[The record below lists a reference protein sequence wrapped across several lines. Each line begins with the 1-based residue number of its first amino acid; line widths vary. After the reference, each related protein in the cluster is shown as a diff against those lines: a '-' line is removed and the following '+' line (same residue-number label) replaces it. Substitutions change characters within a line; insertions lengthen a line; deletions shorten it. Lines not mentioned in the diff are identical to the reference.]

1 MTKIE
6 ELKEHFKLPIFFN
19 DKKVTI
25 KNNIITDLELIQTID
40 NSNNENC
47 IYHFVFN
54 QTSNEKNEFSQHV
67 MSQVCEYYTTDTDFL
82 KDTQSILKS
91 YISLELDKEKEIK
104 RETENQDKK
113 YNEIINTWKDIKNDS
128 NFKEKYYYMDWPQ
141 LEFLNKSEHFLQTMS
156 IFNLLSPVIS
166 LFLPIIILIIP
177 FFIIKLKGIHLSINE
192 YVETLKIIISNHT
205 LGKLFTQFHEV
216 KIEQK
221 IYMLFSAA
229 FYVFSIY
236 QNICIC
242 LKFNNN
248 MKKIHQSFDTI
259 LAYIQKTIGKMDNF
273 LSYSEPYPSYTSFN
287 ESVIQNKN
295 ILMAFSNKITSLST
309 YKLSYSKV
317 MEIGVVLKYFY
328 ELYENKVYNNALL
341 YSFGFNGYI
350 DCIEGLLQNINNRQM
365 NYTDYTK
372 DKNKNKIVKNYYAP
386 LKNTVHVK
394 NNIKLKKNL
403 IITGPNA
410 SGKTT
415 ILKSTLINI
424 LISQQFGCGFYDS
437 AILKPYKFIHCYLN
451 IPDTSGRDSLFQA
464 EARRCKEI
472 LDMVELYPDDT
483 HFCMFDE
490 LYSGTNP
497 EEAVSSSIAFMNY
510 LVKNKNVTSLLTTH
524 FVKACKKLKKN
535 KLMEN
540 YHMNTSK
547 LNGRIIYSY
556 LLKEGISDVKG
567 GINILSDMNYPKE
580 ILNTIS
586 LH

>member
-6 ELKEHFKLPIFFN
+6 ELKDQFKLPIYFN
-19 DKKVTI
+19 DKKVSI
-25 KNNIITDLELIQTID
+25 KNNIVTDLELIQTID
-40 NSNNENC
+40 TSNNENC
-47 IYHFVFN
+47 IYNFVFN
-54 QTSNEKNEFSQHV
+54 QTSKEKNEFSHHV
-67 MSQVCEYYTTDTDFL
+67 MTQVCDYYTTDTEFL
-82 KDTQSILKS
+82 QETQLILKS
-91 YISLELDKEKEIK
+91 YQCLNLNLNIDLDKE
-104 RETENQDKK
+104 REKLDKK
-113 YNEIINTWKDIKNDS
+113 YNEIMEVWKDIKTDN
-128 NFKEKYYYMDWPQ
+128 NFKEKYYFMDWPQ
-141 LEFLNKSEHFLQTMS
+141 LEFLNKSEYFLQSMS
-156 IFNLLSPVIS
+156 MFNLLSPIIS

-221 IYMLFSAA
+221 IYLLFSAA

-248 MKKIHQSFDTI
+248 MKKIHQSFDTTLVYIENTI
-259 LAYIQKTIGKMDNF
+259 LKMDNY
-273 LSYSEPYPSYTSFN
+273 LSYSSSYTSYALFN
-287 ESVIQNKN
+287 DSIIQNKN
-295 ILMAFSNKITSLST
+295 ILIEFSNKIKSLSK
-309 YKLSYSKV
+309 YKLSCSKV
-317 MEIGVVLKYFY
+317 MEIGIVLKYFY
-328 ELYENKVYNNALL
+328 ELYENKVYNNAFL

-350 DCIEGLLQNINNRQM
+350 DCIEGLLQNIGNRQM
-365 NYTDYTK
+365 NYVDYTK
-372 DKNKNKIVKNYYAP
+372 DKNKNKITNNYYAP
-386 LKNTVHVK
+386 LKNMDHVK

-424 LISQQFGCGFYDS
+424 IISQQFGCGFYDS
-437 AILKPYKFIHCYLN
+437 ATLKPYKFIHCYLN

-472 LDMVELYPDDT
+472 LDMIELHPNET

-497 EEAVSSSIAFMNY
+497 DEAISSSIAFMNY
-510 LVKNKNVTSLLTTH
+510 LVKNKNITSLLTTH

-547 LNGRIIYSY
+547 INGRIVYSY

-580 ILNTIS
+580 ILNTITY
-586 LH
+586 H